1 MKKIYLHT
9 LIIITI
15 ISLIVL
21 SCGDMDSIH
30 EDYLQ
35 GEQVYAGKLDTLKIR
50 PGYYRAQLEGQTQFL
65 GNSTKIIIEH
75 DDEFEIYDIVNGDY
89 LTEHQKKI
97 LFMRLMGKTQND
109 IAEHLGIT
117 QSAVHKAMHG
127 NIDYKNQ
134 KKRYGGIIKKLQ
146 KICKN
151 HDRVNG
157 ILAEIAKIN
166 RGEDE

>member
-1 MKKIYLHT
+1 MVGTVAKRKSKSYQYKIVEISFESLKLNNFST
-9 LIIITI
+9 DRGMGQVLMANSCDERIID
-15 ISLIVL
+15 LKEEL
-21 SCGDMDSIH
+21 
-30 EDYLQ
+30 
-35 GEQVYAGKLDTLKIR
+35 LD
-50 PGYYRAQLEGQTQFL
+50 
-65 GNSTKIIIEH
+65 
-75 DDEFEIYDIVNGDY
+75 EIYDIVNGAY

-151 HDRVNG
+151 HERVNE

-166 RGEDE
+166 KGEEE

>member
-1 MKKIYLHT
+1 MGKKSKSYQYKIVE
-9 LIIITI
+9 
-15 ISLIVL
+15 ISFESLKLNNFSTDRGISQVL
-21 SCGDMDSIH
+21 MANSCDERISDLK
-30 EDYLQ
+30 EEL
-35 GEQVYAGKLDTLKIR
+35 LD
-50 PGYYRAQLEGQTQFL
+50 
-65 GNSTKIIIEH
+65 
-75 DDEFEIYDIVNGDY
+75 EIYDIVNGDY

-157 ILAEIAKIN
+157 ILTEIAKIN